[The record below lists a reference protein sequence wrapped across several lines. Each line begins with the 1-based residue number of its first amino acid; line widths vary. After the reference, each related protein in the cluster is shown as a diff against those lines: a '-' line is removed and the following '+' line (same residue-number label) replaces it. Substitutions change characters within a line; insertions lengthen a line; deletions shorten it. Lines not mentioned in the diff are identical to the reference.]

1 MKVKISFDGGKV
13 KAKYDDGVSIES
25 KENFGRFFKYLHN
38 SQKLEDSLNKAKCPD
53 DLKKAFDKVLWS
65 SLHHDPLYRV
75 MTVEEAFK
83 VEDWASNH
91 GVPKGLGLEAVVR
104 LQNDLGIVFK
114 QNEKSSFTGK
124 FRIS

>member
-1 MKVKISFDGGKV
+1 MKVKISFDDGRAKI
-13 KAKYDDGVSIES
+13 KYDNEVEAMS
-25 KENFGRFFKYLHN
+25 KENFERFFRYLHN
-38 SQKLEDSLNKAKCPD
+38 SQRLEDSLNKAKCPD
-53 DLKKAFDKVLWS
+53 DLKRAFDKVLWS

-83 VEDWASNH
+83 VENWASNH

-114 QNEKSSFTGK
+114 QNEKSGFTSK
-124 FRIS
+124 SRIS

>member
-1 MKVKISFDGGKV
+1 MKIKISFDGGRAKI
-13 KAKYDDGVSIES
+13 KYDNEVEAVS
-25 KENFGRFFKYLHN
+25 KENFERFFRYLHN
-38 SQKLEDSLNKAKCPD
+38 SQRLEDSLNKAKCPD
-53 DLKKAFDKVLWS
+53 DLKRAFDKVLWS

-83 VEDWASNH
+83 VENWASNH

-114 QNEKSSFTGK
+114 QNEKSSFTSK
-124 FRIS
+124 SRIS

>member
-1 MKVKISFDGGKV
+1 MKIKISFDGGRAKI
-13 KAKYDDGVSIES
+13 KYDNEVEAVS
-25 KENFGRFFKYLHN
+25 KENFERFFRYLHN
-38 SQKLEDSLNKAKCPD
+38 SQRLEDSLNKAKCPD
-53 DLKKAFDKVLWS
+53 DLKRAFDKVLWS

-83 VEDWASNH
+83 VENWASNH

-114 QNEKSSFTGK
+114 QNEKSGFTSK

>member
-1 MKVKISFDGGKV
+1 MKVKISFDDEKV
-13 KAKYDDGVSIES
+13 KVRYDGGVGVKS
-25 KENFGRFFKYLHN
+25 KEDFGRFFKYLHN
-38 SQKLEDSLNKAKCPD
+38 SQKLEDSLNRAKCPD
-53 DLKKAFDKVLWS
+53 DLKRAFDKVLWS

-83 VEDWASNH
+83 IDNWASSHN
-91 GVPKGLGLEAVVR
+91 VPKGLVLEAVAR
-104 LQNDLGIVFK
+104 LKNDLGIVFK

>member
-1 MKVKISFDGGKV
+1 MKVKISFDDGRAKI
-13 KAKYDDGVSIES
+13 KYDNEVEAVS
-25 KENFGRFFKYLHN
+25 KENFERFFRYLHN
-38 SQKLEDSLNKAKCPD
+38 SQRLEDSLNKAKCPD
-53 DLKKAFDKVLWS
+53 DLKRAFDKVLWS

-83 VEDWASNH
+83 VENWASNH

-114 QNEKSSFTGK
+114 QNEKSSFTSK

>member
-1 MKVKISFDGGKV
+1 MKVKISFDGGRAKI
-13 KAKYDDGVSIES
+13 KYDNEVEAVS
-25 KENFGRFFKYLHN
+25 KENFERFFRYLHN
-38 SQKLEDSLNKAKCPD
+38 SQRLEDSLNKAKCPD
-53 DLKKAFDKVLWS
+53 DLKRAFDKVLWS

-83 VEDWASNH
+83 VENWASNH

-114 QNEKSSFTGK
+114 QNEKSSFTSK
-124 FRIS
+124 SRIS

>member
-1 MKVKISFDGGKV
+1 MKVKVSFDNGKV
-13 KAKYDDGVSIES
+13 KVKYYNEVSAES
-25 KENFGRFFKYLHN
+25 KENFGRFFNYLHN

-53 DLKKAFDKVLWS
+53 DIKRVFDKVLWS

-83 VEDWASNH
+83 VDKWASAH
-91 GVPKGLGLEAVVR
+91 KVPKGLIPEAVVR
-104 LQNDLGIVFK
+104 LQNDLGIVFN